1 MTELLHLLRYAQR
14 YWHRLI
20 FSVVLMAIVGA
31 CVGLIPILMGPV
43 FDRVLNPSSPETPVG
58 LYEIPFTGF
67 QIRLDDLLPQ
77 SVHNVWTMVAIGIL
91 IVFLLKGLCDFWGNY
106 LVNYVGLATVRDLR
120 NDVYETVLNQS
131 PAFFQTR
138 GTGTLISSLV
148 SDIEKIQTATS
159 HILADL
165 LRQSFTVIF
174 LLWVLVQTDWKL
186 AAVSLTLLPFVLVP
200 TSRIGK
206 RIRKTTR
213 RAQDTLAEMA
223 QILQETIAGNRIV
236 KAFGMEAFEMGRF
249 RAAGERVFRH
259 NLRYVRQQAVAS
271 PVIEVFGALT
281 IVALLTYAREQI
293 KADSMTAG
301 EFTSFVVALLLLYQP
316 VKRLNGIYNIFEQAL
331 GAAERVLEYTLHP
344 HDVKEAPNASVQ
356 PPFSRSIEFEGVSF
370 CYPGEEDEALRNVSF
385 RVEAG
390 EVAAIVGPSGAGK
403 TTLMNLLPRFFDPQE
418 GSIRIDGLQIR
429 TATLK
434 SLRDQIALVTQE
446 TILFDDTV
454 FNNIAYGRP
463 DIPREAVE
471 RAAQMAI
478 AADFI
483 AALPDGYETQLGE
496 SGQRL
501 SGGQRQRIAIAR
513 ALLKDAPILILDEAT
528 SHLDSEAEM
537 LVQKALANL
546 MQGRTVIVSA
556 HRLSTIRSADKIIVM
571 DGGAV
576 VDIGRHEVLLDRCPL
591 YRRLFEIQSIEQW
604 SQ

>member
-1 MTELLHLLRYAQR
+1 MKELLHLLRYAQR
-14 YWHRLI
+14 YWRRLAL
-20 FSVVLMAIVGA
+20 SVVLMALVGA

-43 FDRVLNPSSPETPVG
+43 FDRVLNPASPDSSVG

-77 SVHNVWTMVAIGIL
+77 SIHNVWTMVAIGIL
-91 IVFLLKGLCDFWGNY
+91 VAFLLKGLCDFWGNY
-106 LVNYVGLATVRDLR
+106 LVNYVGLAAVRDLR

-138 GTGTLISSLV
+138 NTGTLISSLI
-148 SDIEKIQTATS
+148 SDIEKIETASS

-174 LLWVLVQTDWKL
+174 LLWVLLQTDWKL
-186 AAVSLTLLPFVLVP
+186 AAVSLTLLPFVLIP

-213 RAQDTLAEMA
+213 RAQDTLAEMT
-223 QILQETIAGNRIV
+223 QILQETISGNRIV

-249 RAAGERVFRH
+249 RAAAERVFRH

-293 KADSMTAG
+293 KAGGMTAG

-331 GAAERVLEYTLHP
+331 GAAERVMEYTSHP
-344 HDVKEAPNASVQ
+344 HDVKEAPNASNLT
-356 PPFSRSIEFEGVSF
+356 PFSRSIEFEGVCF
-370 CYPGEEDEALRNVSF
+370 RYPGEDEDEALRNISF

-418 GSIRIDGLQIR
+418 GSIRIDGQQIR

-434 SLRDQIALVTQE
+434 SLRGQIALVTQE
-446 TILFDDTV
+446 TFLFDDTV

-463 DIPREAVE
+463 
-471 RAAQMAI
+471 RA
-478 AADFI
+478 
-483 AALPDGYETQLGE
+483 
-496 SGQRL
+496 
-501 SGGQRQRIAIAR
+501 
-513 ALLKDAPILILDEAT
+513 
-528 SHLDSEAEM
+528 H
-537 LVQKALANL
+537 V
-546 MQGRTVIVSA
+546 
-556 HRLSTIRSADKIIVM
+556 
-571 DGGAV
+571 
-576 VDIGRHEVLLDRCPL
+576 
-591 YRRLFEIQSIEQW
+591 
-604 SQ
+604 